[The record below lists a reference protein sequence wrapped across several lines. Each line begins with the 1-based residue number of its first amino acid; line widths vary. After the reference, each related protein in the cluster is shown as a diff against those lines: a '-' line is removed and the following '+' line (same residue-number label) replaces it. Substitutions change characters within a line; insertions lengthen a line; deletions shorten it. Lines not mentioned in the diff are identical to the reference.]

1 MSSDLLKNVRNG
13 TLAGGDIRLYL
24 GENMPKQ
31 YADRQYPYFNRNSA
45 LFRQKKLRY
54 ASDFI
59 RAEAQ
64 GLFPDAPEAWTECR
78 IRMADV
84 VNPSSAIQRDFD
96 DYKMIIMEWPK
107 IEYVPVG
114 TKFRAMGSYWLMWNP
129 INISS
134 SDGSGVLRRCKAV
147 WNHLDYYGNVLSEP
161 FIVEAERASA
171 NDADY
176 NREVEGVTKGYF
188 NAFMQYNRHTAELG
202 ENSRMILGRGAYR
215 ITGFSDFFTEF
226 TGDYGSVRTLRFTI
240 RYEEPKD
247 RIDDM
252 VNHVAGGLKF
262 SWRIQITGNPSVA
275 VGRTEQLSAGSVRNG
290 VNVDSSAEYPITYL
304 WESSDEGVC
313 TVDEGGNITG
323 ISVGSA
329 VITAKL
335 AQNPEISQSVTV
347 TVAEATGV
355 TEVRFTATLPEKLS
369 EYQTLNI
376 SAAQFIDG
384 EETEETVEIALSGA
398 EKGSYTAIFGEN
410 SVEITCWGGSV
421 TPLTVTATC
430 GEDSASAEIGLVGL

>member
-1 MSSDLLKNVRNG
+1 MSSDLLKNARNG

-24 GENMPKQ
+24 RENTPHQ

-54 ASDFI
+54 SSDFI
-59 RAEAQ
+59 EAEAQ
-64 GLFPDAPEAWTECR
+64 GLDPKAPEAWVTCR

-96 DYKMIIMEWPK
+96 DYKMIIMEDPK
-107 IEYVPVG
+107 YEYVPAG
-114 TKFRAMGSYWLMWNP
+114 TKFKAMGSYWLMWNP
-129 INISS
+129 INISA
-134 SDGSGVLRRCKAV
+134 SDGSGVVRRCKAV

-161 FIVEAERASA
+161 FIVESERASA

-188 NAFMQYNRHTAELG
+188 NAFMQYNAQTAQLG

-226 TGDYGSVRTLRFTI
+226 TGDYSSVRTLRFSI

-252 VNHVAGGLKF
+252 VNHVAGGLEF
-262 SWRIQITGNPSVA
+262 NWRIRITGTPTVSVGA
-275 VGRTEQLSAGSVRNG
+275 SAKLSAGSVRNG
-290 VNVDSSAEYPITYL
+290 AEAFSTEEYPITYL
-304 WESSDEGVC
+304 WESSDESVC
-313 TVDEGGNITG
+313 SVDEDGNITG
-323 ISVGSA
+323 IAPGST

-335 AQNPEISQSVTV
+335 AQNEGISQSVTV
-347 TVAEATGV
+347 TVAEATGG
-355 TEVRFTATLPEKLS
+355 TEVRFTTTLPEKMS
-369 EYQTLNI
+369 AYQTVTV

-384 EETEETVEIALSGA
+384 TETGETVKFTLSGA
-398 EKGSYTAIFGEN
+398 QKGSYTAVFGEN
-410 SVEITCWGGSV
+410 SAEITCWGGSV
-421 TPLTVTATC
+421 TPLTVTASC
-430 GEDSASAEIGLVGL
+430 GDDSVSAEISLVGI

>member
-1 MSSDLLKNVRNG
+1 MSQSLQNNIRNAY
-13 TLAGGDIRLYL
+13 LASGEFKVHIGDNL
-24 GENMPKQ
+24 PKQ
-31 YADRQYPYFNRNSA
+31 YVDRQHSYFSHRSA
-45 LFRQKKLRY
+45 QFRQKKLRY

-59 RAEAQ
+59 AARVQ
-64 GLFPDAPEAWTECR
+64 GLFADDPEGWTDCR
-78 IRMADV
+78 IRMAEV

-107 IEYVPVG
+107 IEYVPIG
-114 TKFRAMGSYWLMWNP
+114 TKFEAMGSTWLMWNP

-134 SDGSGVLRRCKAV
+134 EDGSGVLRRCKAV

-188 NAFMQYNRHTAELG
+188 NAFMQYNKHTAELG

-252 VNHVAGGLKF
+252 VNHVAGGLEF
-262 SWRIQITGNPSVA
+262 SWRIRISGTPA
-275 VGRTEQLSAGSVRNG
+275 VGVGKTAQLAAASVRNG
-290 VNVDSSAEYPITYL
+290 SDVDSTEEYPITYH
-304 WESSDEGVC
+304 WKSSDKSVC
-313 TVDEGGNITG
+313 KVDQDGNIEG
-323 ISVGSA
+323 IAAGSA
-329 VITAKL
+329 EITCSL
-335 AQNPEISQSVTV
+335 AENPEISESVTV
-347 TVAEATGV
+347 VVAEETGE
-355 TEVRFTATLPEKLS
+355 TEVRFLTTLPQNLKI
-369 EYQTLNI
+369 YQSVMI
-376 SAAQFIDG
+376 RAAQFEDG
-384 EETEETVEIALSGA
+384 NPTEETVVFTLSGA
-398 EKGSYTAIFGEN
+398 KNGSYTAEYGEN
-410 SVEITCWGGSV
+410 SVNITCWGGSV
-421 TPLTVTATC
+421 APLTVTASC
-430 GEDSASAEIGLVGL
+430 GEDSVSAQINLIGL